1 LTQIISFLGAIH
13 WGLEYAGYGGH
24 QSYRRYMI
32 GVAAPAIAWPTT
44 FMPIEY
50 ALITQFLAF
59 TGLYFTDARA
69 AAKGWFPSWYG
80 TYRFVLT
87 FVVGASIVAS
97 LVGRGQIVSADGR
110 LKSSVDYIKEDR
122 DAQWTALEKEERERR
137 SALAAEEEEE
147 DDEEE
152 ESEEG
157 EEDKTE
163 KDDD

>member
-1 LTQIISFLGAIH
+1 
-13 WGLEYAGYGGH
+13 
-24 QSYRRYMI
+24 MI

-44 FMPIEY
+44 FMPVEY

-59 TGLYFTDARA
+59 TGLYFADARA
-69 AAKGWFPSWYG
+69 TTKGWCPQWYG

-87 FVVGASIVAS
+87 FIVGASIVAS
-97 LVGRGQIVSADGR
+97 LVGRGQIISSDGR

-122 DAQWTALEKEERERR
+122 DAQWSALEKEERERR
-137 SALAAEEEEE
+137 AALAAEEE
-147 DDEEE
+147 DEE

>member
-1 LTQIISFLGAIH
+1 
-13 WGLEYAGYGGH
+13 
-24 QSYRRYMI
+24 MI
-32 GVAAPAIAWPTT
+32 GVAAPAIAWPSI

-59 TGLYFTDARA
+59 NFLYFADARA
-69 AAKGWFPSWYG
+69 TAKGWFPSWYS

-97 LVGRGQIVSADGR
+97 LVGRGQIVSSDGR

-122 DAQWTALEKEERERR
+122 DAQWAALEREEKERR
-137 SALAAEEEEE
+137 SALASADEEEEE
-147 DDEEE
+147 EEE
-152 ESEEG
+152 TE

-163 KDDD
+163 EEDDAKEAKKEKK